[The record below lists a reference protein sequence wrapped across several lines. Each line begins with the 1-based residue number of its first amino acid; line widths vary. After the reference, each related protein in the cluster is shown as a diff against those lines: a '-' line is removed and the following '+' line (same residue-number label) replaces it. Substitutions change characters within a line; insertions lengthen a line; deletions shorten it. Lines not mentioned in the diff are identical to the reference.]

1 MIFGAELYVLLI
13 KKLESSTGFCSHH
26 LTDGTNAGV
35 KKGMKTKC
43 QLVNFLSYIYISIYC
58 RLSNLF
64 LSHLKSHSSQLI
76 RSTINF
82 ISRNSDADFY

>member
-26 LTDGTNAGV
+26 LTDGMNTGV

-43 QLVNFLSYIYISIYC
+43 QLVNFLSYISV
-58 RLSNLF
+58 
-64 LSHLKSHSSQLI
+64 
-76 RSTINF
+76 F
-82 ISRNSDADFY
+82 IVD